1 MNKFLVKEEA
11 SEQQVARMLDSFGSI
26 SEAGSVAHV
35 LALDALDAVKDVAK
49 TRYVQGGPS
58 GRGLAYVEINF
69 KVWCQDKLLK
79 TKRNSKFEVNKS

>member
-1 MNKFLVKEEA
+1 MKLCFMNKFLVKEEA

-58 GRGLAYVEINF
+58 GRGLG
-69 KVWCQDKLLK
+69 
-79 TKRNSKFEVNKS
+79 